1 MQKMAKKEEYKGKP
15 KAKPKIERGREKA
28 VLPFTK
34 KNYILFAIGI
44 FIIVIGYITLGYG
57 SITLAPILLV
67 LGYCVLIPIAIIING
82 GKEKPKE
89 PAKKEIRPTTLPGG
103 TFEVK
108 K

>member
-1 MQKMAKKEEYKGKP
+1 MAKEDKRKIKPQVKPTAKAYK
-15 KAKPKIERGREKA
+15 AEAKA

-34 KNYILFAIGI
+34 KNYTLFAIGLAV
-44 FIIVIGYITLGYG
+44 IVLGYITLGYG

-89 PAKKEIRPTTLPGG
+89 PARKPPEEPLPKPPQPP
-103 TFEVK
+103 V
-108 K
+108 